1 MICLNPKLS
10 FTSLMSQEPKKLI
23 FTSGTLPRKDIMEN
37 LLGLKFQKSDPITQI
52 GWANRCFLSLKS
64 RT

>member
-1 MICLNPKLS
+1 
-10 FTSLMSQEPKKLI
+10 MSQEPKKLI